1 MNCAAA
7 AAYPDFVR
15 IILFSGSGFR
25 RKVKEKPLRGR
36 PPTSTV
42 MQIYL
47 HEQNTKFAAG
57 PQSREA
63 HMSRL
68 NRFEWLKAV
77 LQCADLNSSTKVVA
91 SALSVQFANDRTGQL
106 NPSLKT
112 LDEFLVGMS
121 LATIKRCLKQ
131 LVEFGWLFRT
141 EGRGAGNHTEYDL
154 RSPTK
159 IIPFRRRKKDAPMSL
174 SEGRKGSPVRDKGRM
189 GDLSYIKKEQ
199 SIEQNLAL
207 EPDLPNGGPSD
218 SARVGSAQPEFV
230 SRQSFGCRQ
239 WEQFTER
246 MFGAWIDRVL
256 PEAIENNE
264 RGYWLPGRF
273 PPTNKNEWPVLRSWL
288 ITEGWTLFAPSKQ
301 ELCHA
306 V

>member
-91 SALSVQFANDRTGQL
+91 SALSFGEKKKLAWI
-106 NPSLKT
+106 SLT
-112 LDEFLVGMS
+112 PLSEPPG
-121 LATIKRCLKQ
+121 ATSSRPTYGIIVR
-131 LVEFGWLFRT
+131 VIRFHSLFR
-141 EGRGAGNHTEYDL
+141 L
-154 RSPTK
+154 
-159 IIPFRRRKKDAPMSL
+159 
-174 SEGRKGSPVRDKGRM
+174 
-189 GDLSYIKKEQ
+189 
-199 SIEQNLAL
+199 
-207 EPDLPNGGPSD
+207 NGMTGFM
-218 SARVGSAQPEFV
+218 VNV
-230 SRQSFGCRQ
+230 SR
-239 WEQFTER
+239 
-246 MFGAWIDRVL
+246 V
-256 PEAIENNE
+256 P
-264 RGYWLPGRF
+264 
-273 PPTNKNEWPVLRSWL
+273 
-288 ITEGWTLFAPSKQ
+288 
-301 ELCHA
+301 
-306 V
+306 